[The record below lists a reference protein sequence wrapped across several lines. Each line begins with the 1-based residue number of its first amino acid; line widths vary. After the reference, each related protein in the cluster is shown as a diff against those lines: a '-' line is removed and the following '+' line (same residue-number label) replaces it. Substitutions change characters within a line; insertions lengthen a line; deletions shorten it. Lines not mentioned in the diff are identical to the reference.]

1 MAQQDTGKVTCK
13 FCGETFNSVEE
24 RTRHNEQ
31 RHPEEM
37 AKMREEQNRP

>member
-13 FCGETFNSVEE
+13 FCGATFNSVEE

-31 RHPEEM
+31 HHPEEM
-37 AKMREEQNRP
+37 AKMKEEQNRP